1 MIGERAWQ
9 RFQTAMP
16 SAAQSDAAGTSAL
29 GVRISLNALI
39 LGLTALLILSLTI
52 AVTIGPVSIAPLTV
66 WQIAFAQTFDIGSGD
81 WSKAQEQIVWF
92 IRLPRVLLAAI
103 VGAGL
108 AVVGVA
114 MQATV
119 RNPIADPYILGI
131 SSGASV
137 GAVLAI
143 LFGLFGIFG
152 LYSLSV
158 AAFLGALVSFTI
170 VFAIAHRGGHITPM
184 RLILAGIAVA
194 YVFQAITSF
203 LIFRSPDRE
212 GIRSVLF
219 WLMGSV
225 AGAKWEILTIP
236 ATVLIVG
243 TVFLILQARPMNS
256 LLAGDEAAVTLGVD
270 TDRFRRQLLVITALV
285 TGVMVAISG
294 AIGFVGLMMPH
305 FVRLLVGSD
314 HRRVL
319 PVSALSGAIF
329 LIWVDVL
336 ARTVVQPE
344 ELPIGIITAF
354 IGAPI
359 FLWLMHRRAGAFGG
373 GG

>member
-1 MIGERAWQ
+1 MIGERVWQ